1 MLSGRMVQRGNDLAV
16 TLDLLDVD
24 RQAQLWGGRFNRKM
38 TDLIALQEELASEI
52 AEKLR
57 LQLSGEEKKKLRKR
71 PTQNNEAFR
80 LLLQARHFMARLS
93 PEGLSRA
100 VELCERVI
108 KIDPAYAAA
117 HANLSFAYGVQ
128 GFFGYADSAE
138 DMLAS
143 TTAAKRA
150 LELDDTLAEAHG
162 ALAYALLRQWDF
174 AGAEQEARRSLELSP
189 DSVFGLLALQTIRMV
204 QGRFDEGIAAG
215 KRAAELDPLDGLARY
230 ALGVSHLYAGQFDQ
244 AIEQERK
251 ALEIDPANPIAHNLL
266 AIAYAFSGQRDKAME
281 MCRGIGGLLLAT
293 VNSILGETQE
303 ARRALEDVT
312 KDWASGGQSA
322 FLIASCYGHL
332 RDNALALQ
340 WLEKAF
346 QERAPILYVL
356 KITPA
361 FRALHGDPRF
371 DALVKRI
378 GIPD

>member
-1 MLSGRMVQRGNDLAV
+1 
-16 TLDLLDVD
+16 
-24 RQAQLWGGRFNRKM
+24 
-38 TDLIALQEELASEI
+38 
-52 AEKLR
+52 
-57 LQLSGEEKKKLRKR
+57 
-71 PTQNNEAFR
+71 
-80 LLLQARHFMARLS
+80 
-93 PEGLSRA
+93 
-100 VELCERVI
+100 
-108 KIDPAYAAA
+108 
-117 HANLSFAYGVQ
+117 
-128 GFFGYADSAE
+128 
-138 DMLAS
+138 
-143 TTAAKRA
+143 
-150 LELDDTLAEAHG
+150 
-162 ALAYALLRQWDF
+162 
-174 AGAEQEARRSLELSP
+174 
-189 DSVFGLLALQTIRMV
+189 VFGLLALQTIRMM

-215 KRAAELDPLDGLARY
+215 KRATELDPLDGLATY

-251 ALEIDPANPIAHNLL
+251 TLEIDPANPIARNLL

-281 MCRGIGGLLLAT
+281 MCGGIGGLLLAT

-303 ARRALEDVT
+303 ARRALEDVK
-312 KDWASGGQSA
+312 KDWTSGGQSA